1 MIPKTII
8 HLLSGGLDSV
18 TLMYHLK
25 RHGHA
30 VHAVLFDYKQTH
42 AQELRFAITHC
53 RRLGVLWTTVE
64 LPPLHGLTDKSWIVP
79 NRNAVMLSVAV
90 NLAARANADTVT
102 IGCNADDVEN
112 FPDCRPDFIKS
123 MNEATHA
130 AGYAIDIW
138 APFLDWRKWQIGGL
152 AREMAIPLN
161 EIWSCYRGGAKPC
174 GNCPACAKLE
184 AATR

>member
-8 HLLSGGLDSV
+8 HLISGGLDSV
-18 TLMYHLK
+18 TLLYHL
-25 RHGHA
+25 RQSGHA
-30 VHAVLFDYKQTH
+30 VHAVLFDYKQRH
-42 AQELRFAITHC
+42 AQELGFAKMHC
-53 RRLGVLWTTVE
+53 RRLGVLWTTIE
-64 LPPLHGLTDKSWIVP
+64 LPALHGLTDESWIVP

-90 NLAARANADTVT
+90 NLAAQAKADTVT
-102 IGCNADDVEN
+102 IGCNADDAAN
-112 FPDCRPDFIKS
+112 FPDCRPEFIKA

-138 APFLDWRKWQIGGL
+138 APFLEWEKWRIGGL
-152 AREMAIPLN
+152 AREMGVPLN

-174 GNCPACAKLE
+174 GNCPACVKLE